1 MDEFVDYSANSLDV
15 FKDMQ
20 AKRVVITGIGM
31 VTPLGNDVASTWHNL
46 LQGKSGAGR
55 ITHFD
60 ASKFKTQFACEVK
73 DLDMSVLFDQK
84 EMRRYDRCI
93 HYAVKSTD
101 EAIRDAQINMAE
113 EDALRCGV
121 IYGSGMGGV
130 NALDTNIGEFF
141 AGDGTP
147 RYSPFFVPMI
157 ITNMS
162 AGMLAIRHGFKGVNY
177 CTTSACAS
185 SSHAIA
191 NACYQIRMGL
201 ADIILTGGSEA
212 AVECCGVG
220 GFNALH
226 ALSTRND
233 SPQTACRPFSAS
245 RDGFVLGEGA
255 GTLVLE
261 EYEHAKARGA
271 HIYAELVGIGLTA
284 DAYHLTASDPE
295 GTGAKNAMQLAI
307 NEADISLEQVE
318 YINTHGTSTP
328 IGDIAE
334 IKAIQDLFGQHAYD
348 LSLTSSKSMT
358 GHLLGGSGAVE
369 AIISILSMQNGMVT
383 PTINHEE
390 GDNDPEIDYNLN
402 FTFNKAQKREIRAA
416 MSNTFGFGGHNAC
429 VILKKFEK

>member
-1 MDEFVDYSANSLDV
+1 MDF
-15 FKDMQ
+15 
-20 AKRVVITGIGM
+20 KRVVITGMGL
-31 VTPLGNDVASTWHNL
+31 VTPLGNDVPTTWDSL
-46 LQGKSGAGR
+46 LQGKSGASE

-73 DLDMSVLFDQK
+73 NLDMSSIMDAK
-84 EMRRYDRCI
+84 EIRRYDRYV
-93 HYAVKSTD
+93 HYAIKSAE
-101 EAIRDAQINMAE
+101 EAILDAGVEVGQ
-113 EDALRCGV
+113 EDALRYGV

-130 NALDTNIGEFF
+130 NTLDTNIAGFG

-147 RYSPFFVPMI
+147 RYSPFFIPMI
-157 ITNMS
+157 ITNMA
-162 AGMLAIRHGFKGVNY
+162 AGMLAMRYGFKGVNY
-177 CTTSACAS
+177 CTTSACSS

-201 ADIILTGGSEA
+201 ADVILTGGSES
-212 AVECCGVG
+212 AVEWSGIG

-255 GTLVLE
+255 GSLVLE

-284 DAYHLTASDPE
+284 DAYHLTASDPT

-307 NEADISLEQVE
+307 QDAGVDLEQID

-328 IGDIAE
+328 IGDVAE
-334 IKAIQDLFGQHAYD
+334 LKAIQDLFGEHAYEMN
-348 LSLTSSKSMT
+348 LTSSKSMT
-358 GHLLGGSGAVE
+358 GHLLGSTGAVE
-369 AIISILSMQNGMVT
+369 AIISILSMKHGIVT

-390 GDNDPEIDYNLN
+390 GDKDPNIDYKLN
-402 FTFNKAQKREIRAA
+402 FTFNHAQEREIDYA
-416 MSNTFGFGGHNAC
+416 MTNNFGFGGHNSC
-429 VILKKFEK
+429 LLFKKVNQ

>member
-73 DLDMSVLFDQK
+73 DLDMSALFDQK

-226 ALSTRND
+226 ALSTHND

-390 GDNDPEIDYNLN
+390 GDEDPNIDYKLN
-402 FTFNKAQKREIRAA
+402 FTFNQAQPRDIHYA
-416 MSNTFGFGGHNAC
+416 MSNNFGFGGHNAC
-429 VILKKFEK
+429 LLFKKY

>member
-1 MDEFVDYSANSLDV
+1 MDF
-15 FKDMQ
+15 
-20 AKRVVITGIGM
+20 KRVVITGMGL
-31 VTPLGNDVASTWHNL
+31 VTPLGNDVPTTWDSL
-46 LQGKSGAGR
+46 LQGKSGASE

-73 DLDMSVLFDQK
+73 NLDMSSIMDAK
-84 EMRRYDRCI
+84 EIRRYDRYV
-93 HYAVKSTD
+93 HYAIKSAE
-101 EAIRDAQINMAE
+101 EAILDAGVEVGQ
-113 EDALRCGV
+113 EDALRYGV

-130 NALDTNIGEFF
+130 NTLDTNIAGFG

-147 RYSPFFVPMI
+147 RYSPFFIPMI
-157 ITNMS
+157 ITNMA
-162 AGMLAIRHGFKGVNY
+162 AGMLAMRYGFKGVNY
-177 CTTSACAS
+177 CTTSACSS

-201 ADIILTGGSEA
+201 ADVILTGGSES
-212 AVECCGVG
+212 AVEWSGIG

-255 GTLVLE
+255 GSLVLE

-284 DAYHLTASDPE
+284 DAYHLTASDPT

-307 NEADISLEQVE
+307 LDAGVDLQQID

-328 IGDIAE
+328 IGDVAE
-334 IKAIQDLFGQHAYD
+334 LKAIQDLFGEHAYEMN
-348 LSLTSSKSMT
+348 LTSSKSMT
-358 GHLLGGSGAVE
+358 GHLLGSTGAVE
-369 AIISILSMQNGMVT
+369 AIISVLSMKHGIVT

-390 GDNDPEIDYNLN
+390 GDKDPNIDYKLN
-402 FTFNKAQKREIRAA
+402 FTFNHAQEREIDYA
-416 MSNTFGFGGHNAC
+416 MTNNFGFGGHNSC
-429 VILKKFEK
+429 LLFKKVNQ

>member
-1 MDEFVDYSANSLDV
+1 ME
-15 FKDMQ
+15 Q
-20 AKRVVITGIGM
+20 KRVVITGLGL
-31 VTPLGNDVASTWHNL
+31 VTSLGNDVPTNWQNL
-46 LQGKSGAGR
+46 LHGKSGAGK

-73 DLDMSVLFDQK
+73 NLDMSSLLDAK
-84 EMRRYDRCI
+84 ELRRYDRYI
-93 HYAVKSTD
+93 HYAIKSAE
-101 EAIRDAQINMAE
+101 EAMQDSQINVNK
-113 EDALRCGV
+113 EDALRCGI
-121 IYGSGMGGV
+121 IYGSGMGGI
-130 NALDTNIGEFF
+130 NTLDVNIGGFG

-147 RYSPFFVPMI
+147 RYSPFFIPMI
-157 ITNMS
+157 ITNMA
-162 AGMLAIRHGFKGVNY
+162 AGLLAIRYGFKGVNY
-177 CTTSACAS
+177 ATTSACS
-185 SSHAIA
+185 SSAHAIA

-201 ADIILTGGSEA
+201 ADVMLAGGSEA
-212 AVECCGVG
+212 AIECSGIG

-271 HIYAELVGIGLTA
+271 HIYAEIVGIGLTA
-284 DAYHLTASDPE
+284 DAYHLTASDPD
-295 GTGAKNAMQLAI
+295 GVGARNAMQLAV
-307 NEADISLEQVE
+307 NEADVHVSQID

-334 IKAIQDLFGQHAYD
+334 VKAIQDLFGEHAYN
-348 LSLTSSKSMT
+348 LSLTSSKSMI

-369 AIISILSMQNGMVT
+369 AIISILSMHHGIVT

-390 GDNDPEIDYNLN
+390 GDEDANIDYKLN
-402 FTFNKAQKREIRAA
+402 FTFNKAQQREIRYA
-416 MSNTFGFGGHNAC
+416 MSNNFGFGGHNAC
-429 VILKKFEK
+429 LIFKKY

>member
-1 MDEFVDYSANSLDV
+1 M
-15 FKDMQ
+15 
-20 AKRVVITGIGM
+20 KRVVITGLGL
-31 VTPLGNDVASTWHNL
+31 VTALGNDVPTCWTNL
-46 LQGKSGAGR
+46 IAGKSGAGA

-60 ASKFKTQFACEVK
+60 SSKFKTQFACEVK
-73 DLDMSVLFDQK
+73 DLDVSNLFDPK
-84 EMRRYDRCI
+84 ELRRYDRYI
-93 HYAVKSTD
+93 HLAVKSAE
-101 EAIRDAQINMAE
+101 EAINNAGLHITQENP
-113 EDALRCGV
+113 LRCGV

-130 NALDTNIGEFF
+130 KTLDTNIGEFG

-147 RYSPFFVPMI
+147 RYSPFFIPMI
-157 ITNMS
+157 ITNMA
-162 AGMLAIRHGFKGVNY
+162 AGMLAIRYGFKGVNY
-177 CTTSACAS
+177 ATTSACSS

-201 ADIILTGGSEA
+201 ADVILTGGSEA
-212 AVECCGVG
+212 AIEHCGIG

-295 GTGAKNAMQLAI
+295 GIGAKNAMQLAI
-307 NEADISLEQVE
+307 NEAGILPSQVD
-318 YINTHGTSTP
+318 YINAHGTSTP

-334 IKAIQDLFGQHAYD
+334 VKAIQDLFGEDAYNI
-348 LSLTSSKSMT
+348 SITSSKSMT
-358 GHLLGGSGAVE
+358 GHILGGTGAVE
-369 AIISILSMQNGMVT
+369 AIISILSMQYGMVT

-390 GDNDPEIDYNLN
+390 GDKDPNIDYKLD
-402 FTFNKAQKREIRAA
+402 FTFNHAKARTIQYA
-416 MSNTFGFGGHNAC
+416 MSNNFGFGGHNAC
-429 VILKKFEK
+429 LLFKNPNIQ

>member
-1 MDEFVDYSANSLDV
+1 MDF
-15 FKDMQ
+15 
-20 AKRVVITGIGM
+20 KRVVITGMGL
-31 VTPLGNDVASTWHNL
+31 VTPLGNDVPTTWDSL
-46 LQGKSGAGR
+46 LQGKSGASE

-73 DLDMSVLFDQK
+73 DLDMSSIMDAK
-84 EMRRYDRCI
+84 EIRRYDRYV
-93 HYAVKSTD
+93 HYAIKSAE
-101 EAIRDAQINMAE
+101 EAILDAGVEVGQ
-113 EDALRCGV
+113 EDALRYGV

-130 NALDTNIGEFF
+130 NTLDTNIAGFG

-147 RYSPFFVPMI
+147 HYSPFFIPMI
-157 ITNMS
+157 ITNMA
-162 AGMLAIRHGFKGVNY
+162 AGMLAMRYGFKGVNY
-177 CTTSACAS
+177 CTTSACSS

-201 ADIILTGGSEA
+201 ADVILTGGSES
-212 AVECCGVG
+212 AVEWSGIG

-255 GTLVLE
+255 GSLVLE

-284 DAYHLTASDPE
+284 DAYHLTASDPT

-307 NEADISLEQVE
+307 QDAGVDLHQID

-328 IGDIAE
+328 IGDVAE
-334 IKAIQDLFGQHAYD
+334 LKAIQNLFGEHAYEMN
-348 LSLTSSKSMT
+348 LTSSKSMT
-358 GHLLGGSGAVE
+358 GHLLGSTGAVE
-369 AIISILSMQNGMVT
+369 AIISILSMKHGIVT

-390 GDNDPEIDYNLN
+390 GDKDPNIDYKLN
-402 FTFNKAQKREIRAA
+402 FTFNHAQEREIDYA
-416 MSNTFGFGGHNAC
+416 MTNNFGFGGHNSC
-429 VILKKFEK
+429 LLFKKVNQ